1 MCSPHIVLSRHYETL
16 THRLSLKN
24 PERIPVLLSSFQLN
38 LKGEFLE
45 IFDHF
50 FGLKDSTWAPY
61 EQAKTFSRTFSIS
74 RRYSQKTCGHEV
86 DDYAD
91 TVSAQSTTNPTRC
104 QCSQQLCRH
113 RVSIVNDYADTVSA
127 DTQFSKIIKL
137 HFRYF
142 FCFYFFQSKIILL
155 TMLTHVCVVI
165 DYADTF

>member
-38 LKGEFLE
+38 LKGECLE

-74 RRYSQKTCGHEV
+74 RRNSQKTCGHEV

-104 QCSQQLCRH
+104 QCSQQLRRH

-127 DTQFSKIIKL
+127 ERNFQTNYQITFSLLFLFLLFSK
-137 HFRYF
+137 
-142 FCFYFFQSKIILL
+142 
-155 TMLTHVCVVI
+155 
-165 DYADTF
+165 

>member
-38 LKGEFLE
+38 LKGECLE

-91 TVSAQSTTNPTRC
+91 TVSVQSTTNPTRC
-104 QCSQQLCRH
+104 QCSQQLRRH

-127 DTQFSKIIKL
+127 ERNFQTNYQITFSLLFLFLLFSK
-137 HFRYF
+137 
-142 FCFYFFQSKIILL
+142 
-155 TMLTHVCVVI
+155 
-165 DYADTF
+165 

>member
-38 LKGEFLE
+38 LKGECLE

-50 FGLKDSTWAPY
+50 FGLKDSTWAPH

-91 TVSAQSTTNPTRC
+91 TVSAQSMTTRTLC
-104 QCSQQLCRH
+104 QRNAIFKQ
-113 RVSIVNDYADTVSA
+113 
-127 DTQFSKIIKL
+127 IIKL